1 MQNLQ
6 LKDMCNRVLKRLQ
19 DRHQPMKAQHLGNE
33 MKLTYHAGYDLG
45 YLEWYIAAIEKIID
59 EIEVE

>member
-45 YLEWYIAAIEKIID
+45 YLE
-59 EIEVE
+59 